1 MSYHIARIIPQQ
13 RVKDKTII
21 YFGDGSIGYI
31 ASKVNVKDFCVVSD
45 DLFEYGKYQYVDNL
59 ENIMVLER
67 PNYTNWDSDLHSNN
81 KTDFAIILYGKIG
94 WGGLLPNGIFLNGSF
109 YSKSDCENLDNKY
122 YQDHLLSD
130 SDLAV
135 VEEQYFSQLISF
147 SYREITPEL
156 LIELHNIAEVK
167 LSGLNIED
175 IINSFTITGWL
186 SKDCK
191 SGKDNDWTVDWAYMK
206 SEINYS
212 DSYIEHI
219 LPPQNYSGRTDACG
233 NGIPGFFYRVDLENY
248 FIEKATAMKNKAMS
262 SYSRKEHIIYTVY
275 ELLSDILYNNSKYL
289 EYKERVHDNYID
301 YWHNGKDSKVLGN
314 VASKEWLNANV
325 FVNNKVT
332 DSNIREMIFEHNKSL
347 KKWPY
352 SFTTT

>member
-1 MSYHIARIIPQQ
+1 MSYHIARIIPKQ

-45 DLFEYGKYQYVDNL
+45 DYEYGKYHYVDNL

-81 KTDFAIILYGKIG
+81 KTDFAIILDGKIG
-94 WGGLLPNGIFLNGSF
+94 WGDLLPNGIFFNGSF
-109 YSKSDCENLDNKY
+109 YSKSDCENLDNEY

-135 VEEQYFSQLISF
+135 VEEHYFSQLISF

-156 LIELHNIAEVK
+156 LIELQNTAEVK

-191 SGKDNDWTVDWAYMK
+191 SGKDNDWTIDCAHMK
-206 SEINYS
+206 SDIKYS
-212 DSYIEHI
+212 DLYIEHI
-219 LPPQNYSGRTDACG
+219 LPPQNYFGHTDACG
-233 NGIPGFFYRVDLENY
+233 NGIPGFFYRDDLENY

-262 SYSRKEHIIYTVY
+262 SYSRKEHTIYIVY
-275 ELLSDILYNNSKYL
+275 KLLSEILYSNSKYL
-289 EYKERVHDNYID
+289 EYKEKVQNNYIE
-301 YWHNGKDSKVLGN
+301 YWHNGTDVRTKAYEKWI
-314 VASKEWLNANV
+314 AANV
-325 FVNNKVT
+325 FVNNKIT

-347 KKWPY
+347 KIWPY

>member
-1 MSYHIARIIPQQ
+1 MDYHIARKIPQKHL
-13 RVKDKTII
+13 KDNTLL
-21 YFGDGSIGYI
+21 YFADGRIGYI
-31 ASKVNVKDFCVVSD
+31 PSKVNVKDFCVVSD
-45 DLFEYGKYQYVDNL
+45 DLYEYGKYQYVDDL

-109 YSKSDCENLDNKY
+109 YSKSDCENLDDKY

-130 SDLAV
+130 SELAV

-186 SKDCK
+186 VKDCK

-219 LPPQNYSGRTDACG
+219 LPPQNYSGHTDACG
-233 NGIPGFFYRVDLENY
+233 YGIPAYFYRDDLDLY
-248 FIEKATAMKNKAMS
+248 LKEKSTTLKNKARAM
-262 SYSRKEHIIYTVY
+262 YSKNEHIMYIFHK
-275 ELLSDILYNNSKYL
+275 LLSDTLSNNSKYL
-289 EYKERVHDNYID
+289 EYKEKVHDNYIS
-301 YWHNGKDSKVLGN
+301 YWHNGRDDKVKGN
-314 VASKEWLNANV
+314 YASKKWIAANV
-325 FVNNKVT
+325 FVNNKIT
-332 DSNIREMIFEHNKSL
+332 DTNIREMIFEHNQSVKN
-347 KKWPY
+347 
-352 SFTTT
+352 TTI